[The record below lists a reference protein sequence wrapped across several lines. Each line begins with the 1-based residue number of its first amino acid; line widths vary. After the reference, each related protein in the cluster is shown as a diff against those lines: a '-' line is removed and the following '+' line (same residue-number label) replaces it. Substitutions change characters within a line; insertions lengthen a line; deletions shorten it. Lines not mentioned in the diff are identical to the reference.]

1 MRMLRRTLIDVTG
14 KQITVRPLFPAATAP
29 GRHKAHHVKKSGTP
43 PLEATFCT
51 KEFTVRKHF
60 KFALAIVLTV
70 ITTFIVTAHF
80 TAKNTWKLSVAATF
94 NVEAFNDISRVKTWD
109 DLEQLM
115 LKGCHEEALEYVRVQ
130 QTLALSALKY
140 HLDQGAELDAEIADK
155 NRSIVSRAEAFER
168 KEKYDIPTCGCTS

>member
-1 MRMLRRTLIDVTG
+1 M
-14 KQITVRPLFPAATAP
+14 
-29 GRHKAHHVKKSGTP
+29 
-43 PLEATFCT
+43 
-51 KEFTVRKHF
+51 RKHF

-168 KEKYDIPTCGCTS
+168 KEKYDIPTSGCTS